1 MNDPSAVEELEG
13 TLEGCLKLM
22 GRAAPKAENGI
33 ILEQGAP
40 KMPCAHERPTAST
53 HPPSTIPVRLARGK
67 ARFSGRVGQAATNLK
82 HGWHVDPLQSTAHQ
96 PARKRKHEEVETE
109 VVTEDL
115 EGDTP
120 FCEGSTGD
128 GGCRK
133 ETERG

>member
-1 MNDPSAVEELEG
+1 M
-13 TLEGCLKLM
+13 
-22 GRAAPKAENGI
+22 
-33 ILEQGAP
+33 
-40 KMPCAHERPTAST
+40 
-53 HPPSTIPVRLARGK
+53 
-67 ARFSGRVGQAATNLK
+67 GQAATNLK
-82 HGWHVDPLQSTAHQ
+82 RGWHVDPLQSTAYQ

-133 ETERG
+133 ETERGESVKTEEKKRENEREEESENEDDDITITGVAFG